1 MALLDRV
8 SEGQLNERLMNAAG
22 LDEPITR
29 TRSVF
34 FFEQES
40 QPYLIFTMIRTPTF
54 LWRSTRRFIINMIMG
69 MESRSTT
76 GVFVVQDNQTISKS
90 KVSMTLFG
98 STGEPDGRGDGI
110 WDGGLVVSL

>member
-1 MALLDRV
+1 MVLLDPV

-40 QPYLIFTMIRTPTF
+40 QPYLIFTMIRTP
-54 LWRSTRRFIINMIMG
+54 SSYG
-69 MESRSTT
+69 
-76 GVFVVQDNQTISKS
+76 GA
-90 KVSMTLFG
+90 
-98 STGEPDGRGDGI
+98 RGDLSSI
-110 WDGGLVVSL
+110 

>member
-1 MALLDRV
+1 MVLLDPV

-40 QPYLIFTMIRTPTF
+40 QPYRSVGFTMIRTP
-54 LWRSTRRFIINMIMG
+54 SSYG
-69 MESRSTT
+69 
-76 GVFVVQDNQTISKS
+76 GAQ
-90 KVSMTLFG
+90 
-98 STGEPDGRGDGI
+98 GDFSSI
-110 WDGGLVVSL
+110 